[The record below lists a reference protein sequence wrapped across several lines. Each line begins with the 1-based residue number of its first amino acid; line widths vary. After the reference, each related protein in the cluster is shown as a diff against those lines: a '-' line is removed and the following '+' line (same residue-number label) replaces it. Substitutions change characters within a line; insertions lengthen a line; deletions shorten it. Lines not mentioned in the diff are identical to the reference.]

1 MPRETQLPAGRA
13 RASPPRPSGSR
24 SRRTATHALPAAR
37 FVRVVQ
43 PDAAARAQGLTDERL
58 ALDERIGDVLLAA
71 AGVCVHTSGVLERRD
86 GY

>member
-1 MPRETQLPAGRA
+1 
-13 RASPPRPSGSR
+13 
-24 SRRTATHALPAAR
+24 
-37 FVRVVQ
+37 VRVVQ